1 MKGSKKGVL
10 PKHYDLVEKQRLLY
24 SKDISPER
32 KVKIAE
38 LLIQQGNYC
47 EAVEFLEQEKDEGKI
62 REIMEKAVE
71 EGDYF
76 LLAYVEKIS
85 GLKVESEQWN
95 RLGIAAEKL
104 GKYSYA
110 LKAYQAANNTG
121 NYNKL
126 KEKLSP
132 SGEEAPQPSPSEKK
146 GAQNE

>member
-1 MKGSKKGVL
+1 MKDSKKGIL
-10 PKHYDLVEKQRLLY
+10 PKHYELAEKQRLLY

-32 KVKIAE
+32 RVKIAE
-38 LLIQQGNYC
+38 LLIQQGKYC
-47 EAVEFLEQEKDEGKI
+47 EAVEYLEQAKDESKI
-62 REIMEKAVE
+62 REVMEKAVE

-76 LLAYVEKIS
+76 LLAYAEKIS
-85 GLKVESEQWN
+85 GLKVEAEQWN
-95 RLGIAAEKL
+95 QLGIAAEKL

-110 LKAYQAANNTG
+110 LKAYQTANNTG

-132 SGEEAPQPSPSEKK
+132 SVEEAPQPSPSEKK